1 MGSFEYIQ
9 PTGTTMSTL
18 AIDTEGTGL
27 FIHKGC
33 QPYLVTAYDNQDNQ
47 FHWRF
52 SVDPKTRKVSYDTK
66 SISQFKRL
74 IQKYESIVFHNANYD
89 IQALTNLDLPIEY
102 WFEHHQV
109 FDTMIASHCYKS
121 DNRHGLKENGILILQ
136 LLDDDEKA
144 LEQAVKKLR
153 RDKFVIK
160 NWNIA
165 REESLDPSLEG
176 TRGELFRCDY
186 WLPNAYAK
194 FNNLPK
200 SHPYW
205 DIDLIYGM
213 RDVQRTIGLHIMFDE
228 LMDDQQKECY
238 QQELT
243 RILPFLEIQ
252 RRGLHVHP
260 HKLKESRIYF
270 TESQK
275 DVLTSLSS
283 IAKAAIVKEFNPN
296 SPKQLSTVLFDYFK
310 FDPSHIQQN
319 KSGPSTDKKSLNTL
333 MNNPVFLPTG
343 IGRSKPKLATKF
355 LRLMLQFRKNKTT
368 QAYLDNYDLHK
379 DKYNRIHT
387 TLRQTGTGTGRLS
400 CSQPNTMNVGKVGE
414 DAGLFN
420 DEDRADFRLRDVF
433 GPGNQHQWFCV
444 DYDQFQLRIFAVV
457 SESKTLLEGFANGI
471 DAHNSVA
478 MRIFK
483 TDNVIDEQRRA
494 AKYINFGILF
504 GAGPSRIEQ
513 LAGMP
518 GLYDLFLSQFPNAKK
533 YLSAQASKARKLGY
547 VHTLAGDRLYVP
559 KATAYAASCYVIQ
572 GTEAK
577 IFKDA
582 ITDCSN
588 YLRNISWDIGI
599 VNPVHDELIFEFPR
613 KLSTHLTH
621 KHLGTCMNL
630 MEAAGKKY
638 GIPALVDAKRTTTT
652 WSNAKKYEFDRTGKA

>member
-1 MGSFEYIQ
+1 MA
-9 PTGTTMSTL
+9 TL

-33 QPYLVTAYDNQDNQ
+33 QPYLVTAYDDSDKQ

-52 SVDPKTRKVSYDTK
+52 RVDPKTRKVEYDEK
-66 SISQFKRL
+66 SVKQFKRL

-89 IQALTNLDLPIEY
+89 VQALTNLNIPIEY
-102 WFEHHQV
+102 WFNNHQV

-136 LLDDDEKA
+136 ILDDDEKS

-153 RDKFVIK
+153 RDKFVVK

-186 WLPNAYAK
+186 WLPNAYAQFK
-194 FNNLPK
+194 RLPR

-228 LMDDQQKECY
+228 LMDQQQKECY
-238 QQELT
+238 HQELT

-260 HKLKESRIYF
+260 RKLSESRIYF
-270 TESQK
+270 TNSQLE
-275 DVLTSLSS
+275 VCSELAR
-283 IAKAAIVKEFNPN
+283 IAAPAMAAKKQFNPN

-310 FDPSHIQQN
+310 FNPANIAQN
-319 KSGPSTDKKSLNTL
+319 KSGPSTDKKSINALL
-333 MNNPVFLPTG
+333 HDSIFLPKG
-343 IGRSKPKLATKF
+343 VGRSKPKLAKKF
-355 LRLMLQFRKNKTT
+355 LQLILQQRKNKTT

-379 DKYNRIHT
+379 DRHNRVHT
-387 TLRQTGTGTGRLS
+387 TLKQTGTGTGRLS

-414 DAGLFN
+414 DAGLFD

-433 GPGNQHQWFCV
+433 GPSTQHQWFCV

-457 SESKTLLEGFANGI
+457 SESKTLLDGFENGI
-471 DAHNSVA
+471 DAHKAVA
-478 MRIFK
+478 MRIFN
-483 TDNVIDEQRRA
+483 TDEVSDEQRRA

-504 GAGPSRIEQ
+504 GAGPSKINQ
-513 LAGMP
+513 LAGIP

-533 YLSAQASKARKLGY
+533 YLAAQASKARKLGY

-588 YLRNISWDIGI
+588 YLRKLPWDIGI

-613 KLSTHLTH
+613 RLSTRLTH

-630 MEAAGKKY
+630 MEAAGRKY

-652 WSNAKKYEFDRTGKA
+652 WSAATKYEFDRNNI